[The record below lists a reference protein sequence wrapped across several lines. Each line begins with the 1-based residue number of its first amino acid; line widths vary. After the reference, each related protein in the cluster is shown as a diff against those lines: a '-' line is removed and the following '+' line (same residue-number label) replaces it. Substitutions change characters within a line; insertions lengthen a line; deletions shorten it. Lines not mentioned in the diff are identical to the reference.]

1 MIGILVYAFVLALHG
16 FDIWIAPVWNR
27 VLSAAISQFPSY
39 GFSLARL
46 TYSYPD
52 HSIPAYLA
60 ILSVVAGAA
69 ILIVH
74 VFWQWITPI
83 KRDVCVAAHGVPV
96 HRIVQDADIYL
107 GVRQMA
113 KEAGIRVPRLY
124 LVDVS
129 SINAFAI
136 SKPFRSAIAVHAG
149 VMSLP
154 PECVLWIIGHE
165 MGHIRHGDTF
175 PNMLRIA
182 TGSASAWFIRLRMH
196 ILNLLFPI
204 IARLPI
210 IRMAVFPLELLLM
223 GLFYCTS
230 TAHRIAVYV
239 FTLIDKACLR
249 AVEYRADAFAS
260 TLLLPEYG
268 IEVMKLFVIAE
279 TKGGLMR
286 DHPSARRRMERLLEA
301 ASA

>member
-1 MIGILVYAFVLALHG
+1 
-16 FDIWIAPVWNR
+16 
-27 VLSAAISQFPSY
+27 
-39 GFSLARL
+39 
-46 TYSYPD
+46 
-52 HSIPAYLA
+52 
-60 ILSVVAGAA
+60 VAG
-69 ILIVH
+69 LERNGWPVY
-74 VFWQWITPI
+74 VGIT
-83 KRDVCVAAHGVPV
+83 G
-96 HRIVQDADIYL
+96 
-107 GVRQMA
+107 
-113 KEAGIRVPRLY
+113 RLASEY
-124 LVDVS
+124 S
-129 SINAFAI
+129 AI
-136 SKPFRSAIAVHAG
+136 SKPFRSAIAIHAG

-182 TGSASAWFIRLRMH
+182 TGSAAAWFIRLRMH

-260 TLLLPEYG
+260 TLVLPEYG
-268 IEVMKLFVIAE
+268 IEVMKLFAIAE

-286 DHPSARRRMERLLEA
+286 DHPSARKRMERLLEA